1 MSWGELKFLAWTKHK
16 TSICRKRSEASARRA
31 AAVSS
36 GHRKYRRGAKAWS
49 GVNVTPTSSLVNKRG
64 EIVKR
69 FVGKADFAELHQ
81 FIDQLRSER

>member
-1 MSWGELKFLAWTKHK
+1 MAIDDTG
-16 TSICRKRSEASARRA
+16 
-31 AAVSS
+31 AV
-36 GHRKYRRGAKAWS
+36 AKAWS

>member
-1 MSWGELKFLAWTKHK
+1 MAIENTG
-16 TSICRKRSEASARRA
+16 
-31 AAVSS
+31 AV
-36 GHRKYRRGAKAWS
+36 AKAWS

-81 FIDQLRSER
+81 FTARPETVPPSQ